1 MLKINKS
8 SIDLIEGDITDL
20 SVDAIVNPANAQLL
34 CERPEYSGDNFS
46 YGDKYIKEMISQ
58 YDNPGSPTTWLKAGI
73 NHHMTFV
80 VRQLATLAGTSTVA
94 LS

>member
-1 MLKINKS
+1 MRGESVSNE
-8 SIDLIEGDITDL
+8 EGPGT
-20 SVDAIVNPANAQLL
+20 AQWPANAQLL
-34 CERPEYSGDNFS
+34 CERPEYSGDDFS

-58 YDNPGSPTTWLKAGI
+58 YDKPGSPTTWLRAGI

-80 VRQLATLAGTSTVA
+80 VRQLASLAGTSTVA